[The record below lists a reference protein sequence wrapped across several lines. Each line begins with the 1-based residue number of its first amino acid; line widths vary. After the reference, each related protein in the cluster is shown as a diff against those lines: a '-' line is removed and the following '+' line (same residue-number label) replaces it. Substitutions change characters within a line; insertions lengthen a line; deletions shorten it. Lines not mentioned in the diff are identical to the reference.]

1 MERIPSDAGVDL
13 DSRTLQDLFIL
24 FCSAETSL
32 HVSAPRY
39 QRIRHNGQWYSEM
52 QTPNQGSQ
60 APARLSNDCA
70 TWKLVAE
77 YIKAGSVS
85 LGHEFDPLG
94 LE

>member
-1 MERIPSDAGVDL
+1 
-13 DSRTLQDLFIL
+13 
-24 FCSAETSL
+24 
-32 HVSAPRY
+32 
-39 QRIRHNGQWYSEM
+39 M

-85 LGHEFDPLG
+85 LGHESDPLG